1 MQYVPYYRVSTASQ
15 GKSGLGLSAQ
25 REIVHRFLK
34 VGDELLSEFVEVESG
49 KRADRPQLTAAIA
62 FAKQQGARL
71 LIAKLDRLS
80 RNVSF
85 IFSLRN
91 SEVDFVACD
100 IPDANTLTVGIMAV
114 LAQHERELIGERTR
128 AALQAKKAQGFQ
140 LGTPNLTPLIS
151 EQGRAR
157 QQHNARTHPA
167 NVQAAELI
175 RLYRREGLTYAAIAT
190 KLNGMGFTTR
200 RGNVFRAMSVRR
212 LDGHRLLEA
221 DESAGSVI

>member
-1 MQYVPYYRVSTASQ
+1 MKYVPYYRVSTASQ

-25 REIVHRFLK
+25 RDIVTRFLK
-34 VGDELLSEFVEVESG
+34 VGDELLNEFVEVESG
-49 KRADRPQLTAAIA
+49 KRADRPQLEAAIHM
-62 FAKQQGARL
+62 AKQQGARL

-128 AALQAKKAQGFQ
+128 AALYAKKAQGFR
-140 LGTPNLTPLIS
+140 LGTPNLTPAIAAI
-151 EQGRAR
+151 GR
-157 QQHNARTHPA
+157 QQQQQNAVRHPA
-167 NVQAAELI
+167 NVQARELV
-175 RLYRREGLTYAAIAT
+175 RLYRREGLTYAVIADR
-190 KLNGMGFTTR
+190 LNAMGFRTR
-200 RGNVFRAMSVRR
+200 RGMPFHPMSACR
-212 LDGHRLLEA
+212 LNKPL
-221 DESAGSVI
+221 

>member
-1 MQYVPYYRVSTASQ
+1 MDYVPYYRVSTAGQ

-25 REIVHRFLK
+25 REIVSRFVK
-34 VGDELLSEFVEVESG
+34 TGDQLLLEFVEIESG

-62 FAKQQGARL
+62 HAKQHGARL

-128 AALQAKKAQGFQ
+128 AALQAKKAQGFK
-140 LGTPNLTPLIS
+140 LGTPNLTPAIR
-151 EQGRAR
+151 EQGRLV

-167 NVQAAELI
+167 NVQGAELV
-175 RLYRREGLTYAAIAT
+175 RLYRNEGLTYQAIAER
-190 KLNGMGFTTR
+190 LNRMGFATR
-200 RGNVFRAMSVRR
+200 RGKPFQPMSVHR
-212 LDGHRLLEA
+212 LDH
-221 DESAGSVI
+221 SAK

>member
-1 MQYVPYYRVSTASQ
+1 MNYVPYYRVSTGGQ

-34 VGDELLSEFVEVESG
+34 AGDQLLTEFVEVESG

-62 FAKQQGARL
+62 LAKQQGARL

-91 SEVDFVACD
+91 AEVDFVACD

-128 AALQAKKAQGFQ
+128 AALRAKKAQGFT
-140 LGTPNLTPLIS
+140 LGTPNLTPAIS
-151 EQGRAR
+151 EQGRQVHQA
-157 QQHNARTHPA
+157 NARTHPA

-175 RLYRREGLTYAAIAT
+175 RLYRNEGLTYQAIADR
-190 KLNGMGFTTR
+190 LNQMGFRTR
-200 RGNVFRAMSVRR
+200 RGKPFLAMSVQR
-212 LDGHRLLEA
+212 LDRR
-221 DESAGSVI
+221 

>member
-1 MQYVPYYRVSTASQ
+1 MKYVPYYRVSTASQ

-25 REIVHRFLK
+25 REIVTRFVK
-34 VGDELLSEFVEVESG
+34 PHDELLPEFVEIESG
-49 KRADRPQLTAAIA
+49 KRADRPQLERAIA
-62 FAKQQGARL
+62 AAKQQGARL

-80 RNVSF
+80 RNVHF

-128 AALQAKKAQGFQ
+128 AALQAKKAQGFV
-140 LGTPNLTPLIS
+140 LGTPNLTPAIS
-151 EQGRAR
+151 ELGRAAH
-157 QQHNARTHPA
+157 QHNARTHPA

-175 RLYRREGLTYAAIAT
+175 RLYRREGLPYQAIAD
-190 KLNGMGFTTR
+190 KLNAMGFRTR
-200 RGNVFRAMSVRR
+200 RGKPFRPMSVQR
-212 LDGHRLLEA
+212 LDRPA
-221 DESAGSVI
+221 

>member
-1 MQYVPYYRVSTASQ
+1 MDYVPYYRVSTAGQ

-25 REIVHRFLK
+25 REIVSRFVK
-34 VGDELLSEFVEVESG
+34 TGDQLLLEFVEIESG

-62 FAKQQGARL
+62 HAKQHGARL

-128 AALQAKKAQGFQ
+128 AALQAKKAQGFT
-140 LGTPNLTPLIS
+140 LGTPSLTPAIR
-151 EQGRAR
+151 EQGRQV

-167 NVQAAELI
+167 NVQGAELI
-175 RLYRREGLTYAAIAT
+175 RLYRNEGLTYQAIAQR
-190 KLNGMGFTTR
+190 LNRMGFATR
-200 RGNVFRAMSVRR
+200 RGKPFQPMSVYR
-212 LDGHRLLEA
+212 LDLVA
-221 DESAGSVI
+221 K

>member
-1 MQYVPYYRVSTASQ
+1 MKYVPYYRVSTASQ

-25 REIVHRFLK
+25 QDIVQRFLK
-34 VGDELLSEFVEVESG
+34 AGDELLDEFIEVESG
-49 KRADRPQLTAAIA
+49 KRSDRPQLAVAIA
-62 FAKQQGARL
+62 HAKLHKARL

-128 AALQAKKAQGFQ
+128 AALAAKKAQGYK
-140 LGTPNLTPLIS
+140 LGTANITPEITQRGLA
-151 EQGRAR
+151 AR
-157 QQHNARTHPA
+157 QQNAQTNLA
-167 NVQAAELI
+167 NRQAAELV
-175 RLYRREGLTYAAIAT
+175 RLYRKEGLTYRAIADR
-190 KLNGMGFTTR
+190 LNQMGYRTR
-200 RGNVFRAMSVRR
+200 RGQEFLAMSVKR
-212 LDGHRLLEA
+212 L
-221 DESAGSVI
+221 AGWHT

>member
-1 MQYVPYYRVSTASQ
+1 MFGFLPVSFMNYVPYYRVSTAGQ
-15 GKSGLGLSAQ
+15 GKSGLGLCAQ
-25 REIVHRFLK
+25 REIVLRFLK
-34 VGDELLSEFVEVESG
+34 TGDQLLDEFVEVESG

-62 FAKQQGARL
+62 LAKQQGARL

-91 SEVDFVACD
+91 AEVDFVACD

-128 AALQAKKAQGFQ
+128 AALKAKKAQGFT
-140 LGTPNLTPLIS
+140 LGTPNLTPAIS
-151 EQGRAR
+151 EQGRRVHQA
-157 QQHNARTHPA
+157 NARTHPA

-175 RLYRREGLTYAAIAT
+175 RLYRNEGLTYQAIADR
-190 KLNGMGFTTR
+190 LNQMGFRTR
-200 RGNVFRAMSVRR
+200 RGKPFLAMSVQR
-212 LDGHRLLEA
+212 LDLR
-221 DESAGSVI
+221 

>member
-1 MQYVPYYRVSTASQ
+1 MKYVPYFRVSTAGQ

-25 REIVHRFLK
+25 REIVNRFIK
-34 VGDELLSEFVEVESG
+34 PGDEVLEEFVEVESG

-62 FAKQQGARL
+62 LAKQQGARL

-128 AALQAKKAQGFQ
+128 AALRAKKAQGFQ
-140 LGTPNLTPLIS
+140 LGTPNLTPFIAA
-151 EQGRAR
+151 QGRHV
-157 QQHNARTHPA
+157 QQQNARNHPA
-167 NVQAAELI
+167 NVQAAELV
-175 RLYRREGLTYAAIAT
+175 RLYRKDGFTYEAIAER
-190 KLNGMGFTTR
+190 LNKMGFRTR
-200 RGNVFRAMSVRR
+200 RGNLFKPMSIRR
-212 LDGHRLLEA
+212 LDN
-221 DESAGSVI
+221 V

>member
-1 MQYVPYYRVSTASQ
+1 MKYVPYYRVSTAGQ

-25 REIVHRFLK
+25 RQIVHCFLK
-34 VGDELLSEFVEVESG
+34 AGDELLGEFVEVESG
-49 KRADRPQLTAAIA
+49 KRADRPQLAAAIA
-62 FAKQQGARL
+62 LAKQQGARL

-128 AALQAKKAQGFQ
+128 AALQAKKAQGCK

-151 EQGRAR
+151 QQGRAM
-157 QQHNARTHPA
+157 QQHNARSHPA
-167 NVQAAELI
+167 NLQAAELI
-175 RLYRREGLTYAAIAT
+175 RLYRKEGFTYQAIADR
-190 KLNGMGFTTR
+190 LNEMGFKTR
-200 RGNVFRAMSVRR
+200 RGNAFLAMSVQR
-212 LDGHRLLEA
+212 LARYH
-221 DESAGSVI
+221 ICP

>member
-1 MQYVPYYRVSTASQ
+1 MNYVPYYRVSTAGQ
-15 GKSGLGLSAQ
+15 GKSGLGLAAQ
-25 REIVHRFLK
+25 REIVNRFVK
-34 VGDELLSEFVEVESG
+34 TGDQLLLEFVEIESG
-49 KRADRPQLTAAIA
+49 KRADRPQLAAAIA
-62 FAKQQGARL
+62 HAKQHGARL

-128 AALQAKKAQGFQ
+128 AALRAKKAQGFK
-140 LGTPNLTPLIS
+140 LGTPNLTPAIS
-151 EQGRAR
+151 ELGRQL
-157 QQHNARTHPA
+157 QQQNARTHPA

-175 RLYRREGLTYAAIAT
+175 RLYRKEGLTYQAIAGH
-190 KLNGMGFTTR
+190 LNRMGFRTR
-200 RGNVFRAMSVRR
+200 RGKPFQPMSVHR
-212 LDGHRLLEA
+212 LDRWGK
-221 DESAGSVI
+221 

>member
-1 MQYVPYYRVSTASQ
+1 MKYVPYYRVSTASQ

-25 REIVHRFLK
+25 REIVHRFVK
-34 VGDELLSEFVEVESG
+34 KEDELLAEFVEVESG
-49 KRADRPQLTAAIA
+49 KRADRPQLERAIA
-62 FAKQQGARL
+62 LAKQQGARL

-128 AALQAKKAQGFQ
+128 AALQAKKALGFK
-140 LGTPNLTPLIS
+140 LGTPNLTPAIS
-151 EQGRAR
+151 ALGREVH
-157 QQHNARTHPA
+157 QHNARTHPA

-175 RLYRREGLTYAAIAT
+175 RLYRKEGLPYQAIAD
-190 KLNGMGFTTR
+190 KLNQIGFRTR
-200 RGNVFRAMSVRR
+200 RGKLFAPMSVQR
-212 LDGHRLLEA
+212 LDR
-221 DESAGSVI
+221 SVVTQA